1 MSTRD
6 TVEGLTIAVVDDD
19 TRVAPTIALHLGALS
34 KNVQTFHNPLTCLAA
49 LQASPVD
56 ILITDVD
63 MPEMSGIELMNQVK
77 QVSPSTDIVIVTGQ
91 ATTRVAIEAL
101 HLGAADLLEKPVDR
115 SLLIETVKRTVR
127 YQQACRERDRYAEQV
142 MLLSGKQA
150 KRWGINAFVGRSA
163 ALKGVVKQIAKLQ
176 RAGSMSVLIE
186 GESGT
191 GKELVARAIH
201 YGGPRASAPFVPVNC
216 SAIPSELVESTLFGH
231 MKGAF
236 TGAVADREGAFVRAD
251 TGTLF
256 LDEIGDMPA
265 EMQAKLL
272 RVLEDGVVTPVGST
286 KGRTVD
292 VRIVAA
298 TNANLPTRMQD
309 GTFREDLYFR
319 IAGYTIPIPPL
330 RDRPGDIPLLVRHF
344 TKSLADEM
352 GVAAP
357 GVSVEAMAAL
367 EHHPFG
373 GNIRE
378 LRNTIQSA
386 LVECEGT
393 VIEPTHLRFISLL
406 PHEAAAPPPPATDTA
421 ATDLPSTLNL
431 AELEQCAVRR
441 ALQEADGNMSKAARL
456 LGISR
461 PKLYRKVAVGDSAPT
476 D

>member
-1 MSTRD
+1 MSTPD
-6 TVEGLTIAVVDDD
+6 IVEGLSIAVVDDD
-19 TRVAPTIALHLGALS
+19 TRAAQTISLHLGSLS
-34 KNVQTFHNPLTCLAA
+34 KNIQTFHAPLTCLAA
-49 LQASPVD
+49 LRTAPVD

-63 MPEMSGIELMNQVK
+63 MPEMSGIELMDQVK
-77 QVSPSTDIVIVTGQ
+77 QVSPSTDIVVVTGQ

-163 ALKGVVKQIAKLQ
+163 AIKGVVKQIAKLQ

-201 YGGPRASAPFVPVNC
+201 YGGPRAGAPFVPVNC
-216 SAIPSELVESTLFGH
+216 SAIPAELVESTLFGH
-231 MKGAF
+231 VKGAF
-236 TGAVADREGAFVRAD
+236 TGAVTDREGAFVRAD

-344 TKSLADEM
+344 TESLAE
-352 GVAAP
+352 
-357 GVSVEAMAAL
+357 
-367 EHHPFG
+367 
-373 GNIRE
+373 
-378 LRNTIQSA
+378 
-386 LVECEGT
+386 
-393 VIEPTHLRFISLL
+393 
-406 PHEAAAPPPPATDTA
+406 
-421 ATDLPSTLNL
+421 
-431 AELEQCAVRR
+431 
-441 ALQEADGNMSKAARL
+441 
-456 LGISR
+456 
-461 PKLYRKVAVGDSAPT
+461 
-476 D
+476 